1 MGYRWLGAFCVL
13 AGTRQFFY
21 FMTPEEQAKKI
32 EEIYNEAIK
41 KLEVLGQERANL
53 VNERQ
58 GAIRG
63 YIKDLETKKVDAIRA
78 SLGLSA
84 N

>member
-1 MGYRWLGAFCVL
+1 
-13 AGTRQFFY
+13 
-21 FMTPEEQAKKI
+21 MTPEEQAKKI

-41 KLEVLGQERANL
+41 KLEVLDKNVLIL

-63 YIKDLETKKVDAIRA
+63 YIKDLETKKVDAIRE
-78 SLGLSA
+78 SFLLST